1 MTNLNDNNNKPLSN
15 LKIQEVVLRVM
26 REYEE
31 VAITDTKNSTADTCS
46 LASSSHRENPNAIF
60 TSEKLE
66 KSDEIFDAVRNVKKN
81 NVGCELNT
89 AIASAAQGYIMSDP
103 DTVTH
108 TRNRI
113 LDQ

>member
-1 MTNLNDNNNKPLSN
+1 MNT
-15 LKIQEVVLRVM
+15 
-26 REYEE
+26 
-31 VAITDTKNSTADTCS
+31 
-46 LASSSHRENPNAIF
+46 IF

-66 KSDEIFDAVRNVKKN
+66 KSDNLVNAIN
-81 NVGCELNT
+81 NLTIKDSRSELNT

-113 LDQ
+113 LEQ